1 MYLTKNLSRGAIL
14 TLDGHTLS
22 EVLSPSVS
30 GGDCGGIV
38 KVGILS
44 IIGEITLGACPTIP
58 STRGPLT
65 QTQKRP
71 PESQDSTGG
80 LFVYGG
86 DGAVTGHVTSP
97 DEGNTAEGFHLG

>member
-44 IIGEITLGACPTIP
+44 IIGEIALGACPTILPQGDP
-58 STRGPLT
+58 SPRHRKGHLSRKTPLVAF
-65 QTQKRP
+65 
-71 PESQDSTGG
+71 S
-80 LFVYGG
+80 FM
-86 DGAVTGHVTSP
+86 AVMVP
-97 DEGNTAEGFHLG
+97 